1 MKTTSFPCPVSI
13 PQDRAL
19 QKGLKVLLGRF
30 LAPRRGFG
38 VPQDACRAFQGV
50 FRTVRGGFRVPG
62 LFGFVAILAV
72 GLIASSCIY
81 ERPRGDEFYR
91 TLWTAE
97 GLCEELCEGPCDG
110 LCDGLCD
117 GSCGGSCGGPGIEG
131 LTVEFLCDGGVSV
144 QADAAAGSIGTYT
157 FDGPTAT
164 FSGLSL
170 SYGSSLIILEEAH
183 RSGDRMAL
191 TWHYSDSQEAR
202 TVLMHRLSAYPAGH

>member
-1 MKTTSFPCPVSI
+1 MKTTSFPCPAYL

-19 QKGLKVLLGRF
+19 RKGFKVLPGRF
-30 LAPRRGFG
+30 LVSRRGFR
-38 VPQDACRAFQGV
+38 VPQAACRAFQRV

-72 GLIASSCIY
+72 GLSASSCIY

-97 GLCEELCEGPCDG
+97 GLCEEPRDESCDG
-110 LCDGLCD
+110 ACNGACN
-117 GSCGGSCGGPGIEG
+117 GSGIEG

>member
-19 QKGLKVLLGRF
+19 QKGFKVLPGRF
-30 LAPRRGFG
+30 LVPRRGFR
-38 VPQDACRAFQGV
+38 VPQAACRAFQGV

-97 GLCEELCEGPCDG
+97 GLCEEPRDESCDG
-110 LCDGLCD
+110 ACN
-117 GSCGGSCGGPGIEG
+117 GSGIEG
-131 LTVEFLCDGGVSV
+131 LTVEFLCDGRVSV

-164 FSGLSL
+164 FSDLSL

-191 TWHYSDSQEAR
+191 TWHYSDSQEAL
-202 TVLMHRLSAYPAGH
+202 TVLMYRLSAYPAGD

>member
-1 MKTTSFPCPVSI
+1 MKTTSFTCPVSI

-19 QKGLKVLLGRF
+19 RKGFKVLPGRF
-30 LAPRRGFG
+30 LVSRRGFR
-38 VPQDACRAFQGV
+38 VPQAACRAFQGV

-72 GLIASSCIY
+72 GLSASSCIY

-91 TLWTAE
+91 TLWTSE
-97 GLCEELCEGPCDG
+97 GLYEEPRDESCDVA
-110 LCDGLCD
+110 CN
-117 GSCGGSCGGPGIEG
+117 GSGIKG
-131 LTVEFLCDGGVSV
+131 LTVEFLCDGRVSV

-170 SYGSSLIILEEAH
+170 SYGSSLIILEEAL
-183 RSGDRMAL
+183 RSGGRMTL

-202 TVLMHRLSAYPAGH
+202 TVLMYRLSAYPAGH

>member
-1 MKTTSFPCPVSI
+1 MKTTSFTCPDAL

-19 QKGLKVLLGRF
+19 RKGFKVLPGRF
-30 LAPRRGFG
+30 LVPRRGFR
-38 VPQDACRAFQGV
+38 VPQAACRAFQGV
-50 FRTVRGGFRVPG
+50 FRTVRGGFRMPG

-97 GLCEELCEGPCDG
+97 GLCEEPRDESCDG
-110 LCDGLCD
+110 ACVGACNR
-117 GSCGGSCGGPGIEG
+117 SGIEG
-131 LTVEFLCDGGVSV
+131 LIVEFLCDGRVSV
-144 QADAAAGSIGTYT
+144 QADAAAGSIGIYT

-183 RSGDRMAL
+183 RNGDRMAL
-191 TWHYSDSQEAR
+191 TWHYSDSQEAL
-202 TVLMHRLSAYPAGH
+202 TVLMYRLSAYPAGH

>member
-1 MKTTSFPCPVSI
+1 MKTTSFTCSDAL
-13 PQDRAL
+13 PQGRAL
-19 QKGLKVLLGRF
+19 RKGFKALPGRF
-30 LAPRRGFG
+30 LVPRRGFR
-38 VPQDACRAFQGV
+38 VPQAACRAFQGV
-50 FRTVRGGFRVPG
+50 FRTVRGGFRMPG

-97 GLCEELCEGPCDG
+97 GLCDELCEGPCDG

-117 GSCGGSCGGPGIEG
+117 GSCDGPGIEG

-144 QADAAAGSIGTYT
+144 QADAAAGSIGTYN

-164 FSGLSL
+164 FSGLTL
-170 SYGSSLIILEEAH
+170 SYGSSLIILEEAL
-183 RSGDRMAL
+183 RSGDRMTI

-202 TVLMHRLSAYPAGH
+202 TILMHRLSAYPAGH

>member
-19 QKGLKVLLGRF
+19 RKGFKVLPGRF
-30 LAPRRGFG
+30 LVPRRGFK
-38 VPQDACRAFQGV
+38 VPQAAYRAFRGV
-50 FRTVRGGFRVPG
+50 FRTVQGSFRVPG

-72 GLIASSCIY
+72 GLSASSCIY

-97 GLCEELCEGPCDG
+97 GLCEEPRDESCDG
-110 LCDGLCD
+110 ACNGACN
-117 GSCGGSCGGPGIEG
+117 GSGIEG

-164 FSGLSL
+164 FSDLSL

-183 RSGDRMAL
+183 RSGDRMVL

-202 TVLMHRLSAYPAGH
+202 TVLMYRLSAYPAGH

>member
-19 QKGLKVLLGRF
+19 QKGFKVLPGRF
-30 LAPRRGFG
+30 LVPRRGFR
-38 VPQDACRAFQGV
+38 VPQAACRAFQGV
-50 FRTVRGGFRVPG
+50 FQTVRGGFRVSG
-62 LFGFVAILAV
+62 LFWSVAILAV
-72 GLIASSCIY
+72 GLSASSCIY

-91 TLWTAE
+91 TLWTADELCDGACDEPCE
-97 GLCEELCEGPCDG
+97 GSCEGPCYG
-110 LCDGLCD
+110 FCE
-117 GSCGGSCGGPGIEG
+117 GSCNGPGIEG

-170 SYGSSLIILEEAH
+170 SYGRSLIILEEAH

>member
-1 MKTTSFPCPVSI
+1 MKTTSFTCSDAL
-13 PQDRAL
+13 PQGRAL
-19 QKGLKVLLGRF
+19 RKGFKALPGRF
-30 LAPRRGFG
+30 LVPRRSFK
-38 VPQDACRAFQGV
+38 VPQAACRAFQGV

-97 GLCEELCEGPCDG
+97 GLCEEPRDESCDG
-110 LCDGLCD
+110 ACDGACN
-117 GSCGGSCGGPGIEG
+117 GSGIEG

-202 TVLMHRLSAYPAGH
+202 TVIMYRLSAYPAGH

>member
-1 MKTTSFPCPVSI
+1 MKTTSFTCPDAL

-19 QKGLKVLLGRF
+19 RKGFKVLPGRF
-30 LAPRRGFG
+30 LVPRRGFR
-38 VPQDACRAFQGV
+38 VPQAACRAFQGV
-50 FRTVRGGFRVPG
+50 FRTVRGGFRVSG

-72 GLIASSCIY
+72 GLSASSCIY

-110 LCDGLCD
+110 LCDG
-117 GSCGGSCGGPGIEG
+117 SCGGPGIEC

-144 QADAAAGSIGTYT
+144 QADAASGSIGTYT

-170 SYGSSLIILEEAH
+170 SYGSSLIILEEAL
-183 RSGDRMAL
+183 RSGDRMTL